1 MAERVRFHLNPFLQP
16 EVDRAL
22 VPAPAPDVRAWHR
35 SLPGYAPTPLVR
47 LPALA
52 RELGVREI
60 LLKDESSRFGLGAFK
75 VLGAS
80 YAIYRLLQRELG
92 VGTDLGE
99 LQKAMKTA
107 KPRTFATATDGN
119 HGRAV
124 AWTARALG
132 QRAVIFVP
140 ENTVP
145 ARIDAIRAEKAEC
158 VVVRGT
164 YDDTVRRAAEESAK
178 NGWQVI
184 SDTAYEGYME
194 IPGWIMAGYETIFLE
209 AQEQMAAL
217 GAGEPSAVLL
227 QAGVGGLAYAGT
239 SYFVRR
245 SGARRPAL
253 ISVEPTDADCLLES
267 ILSPDGSIRVA
278 KGKQGSIM
286 AGLNCGTPSLLAW
299 PLLRAGMHFFLAVDD
314 SFAEDAMRR
323 LAKGEPR
330 IVSGESG
337 AAGLAGLLAL
347 SKEPSLAAFRAK
359 LGVGA
364 DATVL
369 LVSTEGDTDP
379 VSWRRIVEAA

>member
-1 MAERVRFHLNPFLQP
+1 MSRVRFHSNPFLQP
-16 EVDRAL
+16 QVDRGL
-22 VPAPAPDVRAWHR
+22 VPAPASDVRAWHR
-35 SLPGYAPTPLVR
+35 SLPGHAPTPLVR

-52 RELGVREI
+52 KELGVREV
-60 LLKDESSRFGLGAFK
+60 LLKDESKRFGLNAFK

-80 YAIYRLLQRELG
+80 YAIYKLLQRELG

-99 LQKAMKTA
+99 LQAAMKKA
-107 KPRTFATATDGN
+107 APRTFATATDGN

-132 QRAVIFVP
+132 QKAVVFVP

-145 ARIDAIRAEKAEC
+145 ARIDAIRAENAEC
-158 VVVRGT
+158 VVVNGT
-164 YDDTVRRAAEESAK
+164 YDDTVRRAAEDAAK

-184 SDTAYEGYME
+184 SDTAYEGYLE
-194 IPGWIMAGYETIFLE
+194 IPGWIMSGYETIFLE
-209 AQEQMAAL
+209 AHEQME
-217 GAGEPSAVLL
+217 GEPTAVLL

-239 SYFVRR
+239 SFYVRR
-245 SGARRPAL
+245 SGATRPAL
-253 ISVEPTDADCLLES
+253 VSVEPTDADCLLES

-278 KGKQGSIM
+278 RGKQNSIM

-314 SFAEDAMRR
+314 AYAEEAMRR

-330 IVSGESG
+330 VVSGESG

-347 SKEPSLAAFRAK
+347 AKEPSLADARAK
-359 LGVGA
+359 LGLGK

-379 VSWRRIVEAA
+379 VSWRRIVEAAA

>member
-1 MAERVRFHLNPFLQP
+1 MAARIRFHANPFVQAD
-16 EVDRAL
+16 VDGAL
-22 VPAPAPDVRAWHR
+22 VPAPASDVGAWHR

-47 LPALA
+47 LPAIA
-52 RELGVREI
+52 KEIGVREV
-60 LLKDESSRFGLGAFK
+60 LLKDESKRFGLNAFK

-99 LQKAMKTA
+99 LQKAMKSA

-132 QRAVIFVP
+132 QKAVVFVP

-145 ARIDAIRAEKAEC
+145 ARIDAIRAEDAEC

-164 YDDTVRRAAEESAK
+164 YDDTVRRAAGESAK

-184 SDTAYEGYME
+184 SDTAYDGYLE

-209 AQEQMAAL
+209 VEEQMR
-217 GAGEPSAVLL
+217 GIGGGDPQAVLL

-245 SGARRPAL
+245 SGAKRPAL
-253 ISVEPTDADCLLES
+253 VSVEPTDADCLLES

-278 KGKQGSIM
+278 KGTQSSIM

-314 SFAEDAMRR
+314 GYAEDAMRR

-330 IVSGESG
+330 VVSGESG

-347 SKEPSLAAFRAK
+347 AKEPALAAARET
-359 LGVGA
+359 LGLGK

-379 VSWRRIVEAA
+379 VSWRRIVGAA